1 MEISLNGTD
10 VQMEVDTGASVSLI
24 SEETCITKVK
34 DKLLTYPGNELPYWV
49 PSMLKFNT
57 EVKRTP
63 CPFMSQRERTNL
75 C

>member
-34 DKLLTYPGNELPYWV
+34 DKLLTYPGNELPYWQDHEPLLDFFCCNNASV
-49 PSMLKFNT
+49 G
-57 EVKRTP
+57 
-63 CPFMSQRERTNL
+63 
-75 C
+75 